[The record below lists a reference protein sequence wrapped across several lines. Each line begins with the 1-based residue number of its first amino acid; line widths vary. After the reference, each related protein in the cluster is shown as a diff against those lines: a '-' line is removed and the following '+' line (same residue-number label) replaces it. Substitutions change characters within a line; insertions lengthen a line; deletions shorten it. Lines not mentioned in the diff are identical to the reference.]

1 MNVGVDPAGNEV
13 AAGVCRVDLLNRSSV
28 AAACVAAVIVV
39 GVTVVAQDG
48 GRGRGQ
54 ALASA
59 TGITPRHEHGYVK
72 LGNLFYL
79 LGGRRIQPVD
89 IFNPARGLWTKG
101 AAPPL
106 EIHHFQAVPF
116 DGKIY
121 LVGAI
126 TGSSPTEPPL
136 ANVFVYDPAADTWA
150 KGTEI
155 PAGRRRGGAGAV
167 LHNGEIVVVAGIT
180 NGHSDG
186 HVTWVDAFN
195 PKTGQWRQLPDAPR
209 ARDGFHAA
217 IIDNKIYAAGGR
229 RSSAATG
236 QTFEL
241 TVPEVDVFNL
251 TTNTWSTLPPTG
263 NIPTPR
269 AGAAVAEVSGKLVVL
284 GGESGGQ
291 QLAHNEVEALDPATG
306 TWTKLA
312 PLSMGRHATQAI
324 LHDGR
329 IYLASGSR
337 TRGATEVDTQEIYV
351 PVGKS

>member
-1 MNVGVDPAGNEV
+1 M
-13 AAGVCRVDLLNRSSV
+13 
-28 AAACVAAVIVV
+28 
-39 GVTVVAQDG
+39 
-48 GRGRGQ
+48 
-54 ALASA
+54 
-59 TGITPRHEHGYVK
+59 
-72 LGNLFYL
+72 
-79 LGGRRIQPVD
+79 
-89 IFNPARGLWTKG
+89 
-101 AAPPL
+101 

-116 DGKIY
+116 EGKIY
-121 LVGAI
+121 LVGAM
-126 TGSSPTEPPL
+126 TGAYPTEPPL
-136 ANVFVYDPAADTWA
+136 ANVFIYDPASDKWA
-150 KGTEI
+150 EGPEI
-155 PAGRRRGGAGAV
+155 PASRRRGGAGAV
-167 LHNGEIVVVAGIT
+167 LHNGEIIVIAGIT

-186 HVTWVDAFN
+186 HVRWMDAFN

-209 ARDGFHAA
+209 ARDHFHAA

-251 TTNTWSTLPPTG
+251 TTNTWSTLPATG

-269 AGAAVAEVSGKLVVL
+269 AGAAVAVINGKLAVM

-291 QLAHNEVEALDPATG
+291 QLAHDEVEALDPVTG

-324 LHDGR
+324 LHNER

-351 PVGKS
+351 PAGKS